1 MSISLI
7 KILSCSIFIAEL
19 QNKKNLA
26 ILLKDYA
33 KSRVT
38 SQQFIFILLLTILY
52 KKNNIFVND
61 NFYKILYR
69 YIHLYE
75 KELCR
80 QLIFI

>member
-33 KSRVT
+33 KSRV
-38 SQQFIFILLLTILY
+38 SHQHFIL
-52 KKNNIFVND
+52 
-61 NFYKILYR
+61 
-69 YIHLYE
+69 
-75 KELCR
+75 
-80 QLIFI
+80 